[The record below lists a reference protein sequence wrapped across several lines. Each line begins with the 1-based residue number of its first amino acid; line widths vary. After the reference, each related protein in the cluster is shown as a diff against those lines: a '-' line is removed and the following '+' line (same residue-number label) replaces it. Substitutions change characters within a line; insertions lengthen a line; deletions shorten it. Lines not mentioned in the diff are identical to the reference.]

1 MFRLLK
7 ALPLTLALAALSFF
21 AASCGSGSSAQARF
35 VNAIQNT
42 AVYGNGLDV
51 DVNGTKKF
59 GPVTFP
65 NASASTYTSVASG
78 NDTILGLQTGTTT
91 QVFSD
96 TANLSSGKQYT
107 LVATGFANGSGG
119 NVVFL
124 SIPDTNTAPA
134 SGNVEFRVIHAS
146 PSGPSAVDV
155 YIEQTPF
162 NGNLTS
168 PAISALPYTQAS
180 SYVTL
185 PWNSDGSGW
194 TIIVTA
200 AGSTTPYNSFNFNTG
215 NIGGQSTTAIRTL
228 VLTDVQNGSQMST
241 TPLVLTDLN

>member
-1 MFRLLK
+1 MFRLLR
-7 ALPLTLALAALSFF
+7 ALPLALALAALSFF
-21 AASCGSGSSAQARF
+21 ATSCGSSSSAQARF

-42 AVYGNGLDV
+42 AVYGINGLDV
-51 DVNGTKKF
+51 EVNGTKKF

-78 NDTILGLQTGTTT
+78 NDTILGVQTGTTT

-107 LVATGFANGSGG
+107 LVATGFASGSGG

-134 SGNVEFRVIHAS
+134 TGNVEFRVINAS

-155 YIEQTPF
+155 YIEPEPF
-162 NGNLTS
+162 SGNLA
-168 PAISALPYTQAS
+168 PPAAISGLAYQQTSAYVPLSFDS
-180 SYVTL
+180 SGWVLYVT
-185 PWNSDGSGW
+185 
-194 TIIVTA
+194 T
-200 AGSTTPYNSFNFNTG
+200 AGSTTPIFSQTIPNPTG
-215 NIGGQSTTAIRTL
+215 SIRTL
-228 VLTDVQNGSQMST
+228 VLTDVQNGSSMN
-241 TPLVLTDLN
+241 PAFLELNDLN